1 MKGIAVIGINFKTAS
16 IELRELFSL
25 HRDRQEYFLNQLTC
39 TEFIDEAFIL
49 STCNRF
55 EIYIHTANNAV
66 AYEQLERSITNFFK
80 VDWKQ
85 VSKNFYFYEGI
96 NAISHLIRVMTSL
109 DSLIVGEPH
118 ILGQAKK
125 AFMEAKAS
133 NSVGPF
139 WNQIFERVLK
149 IAKKVR
155 AETKISD
162 KPISV
167 STVAVELAKRIFG
180 ELMNMNTLIIGAGE
194 MSELAAMHLKER
206 SSSNLFFTNRTEEKA
221 IELANRLNGD
231 VLPFNSFKNF
241 LNIIDV
247 ILVSIS
253 SDGYILCYNDL
264 KSIITQRKNKPIL
277 IIDISVPRAIDPEV
291 NKIQQLYLYN
301 IDDLKDLAEH
311 NKKMR
316 KKEAEYA
323 EIIIQREL
331 IKFESWLKSLSAV
344 PLIKALH
351 ERAEAIRLNEIE
363 IMKRKVD
370 NLTPEQESKI
380 DLMTKSFMKKLINP
394 LIEEIKLLSKDEQEK
409 EKIDWLRKILRI

>member
-1 MKGIAVIGINFKTAS
+1 
-16 IELRELFSL
+16 
-25 HRDRQEYFLNQLTC
+25 
-39 TEFIDEAFIL
+39 
-49 STCNRF
+49 
-55 EIYIHTANNAV
+55 
-66 AYEQLERSITNFFK
+66 
-80 VDWKQ
+80 
-85 VSKNFYFYEGI
+85 
-96 NAISHLIRVMTSL
+96 
-109 DSLIVGEPH
+109 
-118 ILGQAKK
+118 
-125 AFMEAKAS
+125 
-133 NSVGPF
+133 
-139 WNQIFERVLK
+139 
-149 IAKKVR
+149 
-155 AETKISD
+155 
-162 KPISV
+162 
-167 STVAVELAKRIFG
+167 
-180 ELMNMNTLIIGAGE
+180 
-194 MSELAAMHLKER
+194 
-206 SSSNLFFTNRTEEKA
+206 
-221 IELANRLNGD
+221 
-231 VLPFNSFKNF
+231 
-241 LNIIDV
+241 
-247 ILVSIS
+247 
-253 SDGYILCYNDL
+253 
-264 KSIITQRKNKPIL
+264 L